1 MRTVVVFGA
10 GVGLGAA
17 VARRFGAAGYRVA
30 LVARD
35 ETRLGAL
42 VTELAADGIEAAA
55 FPADLTRT
63 AEIPGLIGR
72 VRERF
77 GRIDVIEY
85 APITT
90 DLFVRATD
98 LDVTTAQHY
107 VDLYLLTPIAI
118 VREVLPEMIERGEG
132 GILIGQG
139 VSAVRPMPNL
149 SGLGPAMAAAR
160 NYILSLNGE
169 IAPQG
174 VYAGVLHI
182 AAMIRGSAGH
192 QIATSGKLSV
202 GVDFTKIPVVEPADL
217 AETLWTMLT
226 KRDRPEDVIPPATA

>member
-30 LVARD
+30 LVAR
-35 ETRLGAL
+35 TSSRLGAL

-72 VRERF
+72 IRERF

-90 DLFVRATD
+90 DLFVRASD
-98 LDVTTAQHY
+98 LD
-107 VDLYLLTPIAI
+107 
-118 VREVLPEMIERGEG
+118 
-132 GILIGQG
+132 
-139 VSAVRPMPNL
+139 
-149 SGLGPAMAAAR
+149 
-160 NYILSLNGE
+160 
-169 IAPQG
+169 
-174 VYAGVLHI
+174 
-182 AAMIRGSAGH
+182 
-192 QIATSGKLSV
+192 
-202 GVDFTKIPVVEPADL
+202 
-217 AETLWTMLT
+217 
-226 KRDRPEDVIPPATA
+226 